1 MAMISL
7 ERRGRK
13 SSFQGLPTI
22 EALPPCDHFL
32 RIAELKARRKNLGV
46 GHIQETRQMLADLC
60 GDGIVE
66 FAMPLQYEFCLL
78 FEVLEI
84 GHVGLHDEIV
94 GGHCPSATCH
104 CILYAQIA
112 VS

>member
-22 EALPPCDHFL
+22 EALLSCDHFL

-60 GDGIVE
+60 GDGIVA
-66 FAMPLQYEFCLL
+66 FAMPPQYELGLF
-78 FEVLEI
+78 FEVLKI
-84 GHVGLHDEIV
+84 GNVGHQENIV
-94 GGHCPSATCH
+94 GGLLLWA
-104 CILYAQIA
+104 
-112 VS
+112 